1 MFVPLKVPYKGIKMK
16 LHRKKAG
23 LVSFFLIVVILFF
36 ACRTQVKAPEI
47 PPEPLD
53 IDTLLILPFK
63 DMARVYG
70 ENVSVKCPLCDK
82 VFMTGKVSEG
92 ADNLLTENLLLSMK
106 KRLGF
111 KLIPPEHARGVLS
124 ALLSENEKV
133 LSELDILVETGRRIE
148 VDAVMAGHIYRFR
161 ERIGRRYSVESPASV
176 AFDIHLVD
184 VATGRILWVGVFDET
199 QCSLTENLF
208 KIGTFLKRRG
218 RWITAE
224 EMAIQGLEDV
234 LQTFPIQ

>member
-1 MFVPLKVPYKGIKMK
+1 MK
-16 LHRKKAG
+16 IHRKKTG
-23 LVSFFLIVVILFF
+23 LFSFFLIVVILLS
-36 ACRTQVKAPEI
+36 ACRNQVKTPET
-47 PPEPLD
+47 PPEPLHFE
-53 IDTLLILPFK
+53 TLLILPFK

-82 VFMTGKVSEG
+82 IFMTGKVSEG
-92 ADNLLTENLLLSMK
+92 ADNLLTENLLLLMK
-106 KRLGF
+106 KRSGF
-111 KLIPPEHARGVLS
+111 KLIPPGHASGVLS

-133 LSELDILVETGRRIE
+133 LSERDILVETGRRIE

-208 KIGTFLKRRG
+208 KIGTFLKRKG

>member
-1 MFVPLKVPYKGIKMK
+1 MK
-16 LHRKKAG
+16 FHRKKAG
-23 LVSFFLIVVILFF
+23 LVSFFLIVVILLS

-63 DMARVYG
+63 DIARVYG

-92 ADNLLTENLLLSMK
+92 ADNLLTENLLLLMK

-111 KLIPPEHARGVLS
+111 KLIPPEYARGVLS

-208 KIGTFLKRRG
+208 KIGTFLKRKG

>member
-1 MFVPLKVPYKGIKMK
+1 MK
-16 LHRKKAG
+16 FHRKKAG
-23 LVSFFLIVVILFF
+23 LVSFFLIVVILLS

-111 KLIPPEHARGVLS
+111 KLIPPEYARGVLS

-208 KIGTFLKRRG
+208 KIGTFLKRKG